1 MGLLPSRAGG
11 KPEEGPWFGCFKP
24 CGTRMSRSSLS
35 PSLPS
40 LPDLTGNSRPC
51 EQASCPLSPPATY
64 TRTDPRLPP
73 SKGPGPWG
81 PWRHPPT
88 SLPLLSRPPSPP
100 PRRKLRTPRPWFL
113 KDLLSQ
119 KRESL
124 YVVTEAVEVME
135 ATTLQ
140 SLSGAEGAGQLS
152 FLGLGLLKVQGG
164 HIQGAGVLRATEE
177 PHPTTRMPAKEL
189 PH

>member
-1 MGLLPSRAGG
+1 M
-11 KPEEGPWFGCFKP
+11 
-24 CGTRMSRSSLS
+24 
-35 PSLPS
+35 
-40 LPDLTGNSRPC
+40 
-51 EQASCPLSPPATY
+51 
-64 TRTDPRLPP
+64 
-73 SKGPGPWG
+73 
-81 PWRHPPT
+81 
-88 SLPLLSRPPSPP
+88 
-100 PRRKLRTPRPWFL
+100 
-113 KDLLSQ
+113 
-119 KRESL
+119 
-124 YVVTEAVEVME
+124 VTEAVEVME

>member
-40 LPDLTGNSRPC
+40 LPDLTRNSRPC

-73 SKGPGPWG
+73 GDPGDTP
-81 PWRHPPT
+81 PPVCLFSHAPHPHPP
-88 SLPLLSRPPSPP
+88 
-100 PRRKLRTPRPWFL
+100 
-113 KDLLSQ
+113 
-119 KRESL
+119 
-124 YVVTEAVEVME
+124 
-135 ATTLQ
+135 
-140 SLSGAEGAGQLS
+140 AGN
-152 FLGLGLLKVQGG
+152 
-164 HIQGAGVLRATEE
+164 
-177 PHPTTRMPAKEL
+177 
-189 PH
+189 